1 MGSASLFLKDP
12 GTSRFLSGGL
22 AEAESLLGT
31 PLPSLPL
38 PDLEGG
44 RPVYHVRFHPQ
55 LRGLLVRFLQALLRE
70 IGADLPG
77 APRGNATGKEQSDYE
92 AVLER
97 VLRSVR
103 IADRR
108 VGLVNLCWL
117 AHSRDVAECL
127 RELEAKTPAVKKLKY
142 SLHPLL
148 SSFYRRLDQSV
159 RRTVEQA
166 DPARAAFLAGAR
178 ENATLVDAIIED
190 GFAFTELSIA
200 EFDFNAFLASN
211 KRYRLPADVF
221 FEIYAI
227 LLKETERRLREGD
240 RGLQSRV
247 TRHMPGLSKDELQ
260 TQAGVVKV
268 MMNPQVLTYLLGDV
282 WSTGARLLAADR
294 LRAEAE
300 RRRSAEITEVFLD
313 LVAGVKRFELISD
326 LRDQI
331 TLVKLGDRDDEDRV
345 SLTRRLFEFGDSA
358 RVLNNAVNATVL
370 FLDLR
375 GFTQTSEG
383 HISERDLTQELY
395 TVFDAFIPHVRRF
408 GGTVDKFLGDGI
420 MITFGTRR
428 TDPLDPLNAV
438 RTAVL
443 CQDTL
448 LRLRQEGRT
457 YFKMGIAIHY
467 GRVYIAR
474 FIADEEAVQTTV
486 IGRNVNLAGRLS
498 SASKKAIDEDE
509 GAPAAAAPTGEF
521 EVTIDEAGTLFN
533 EGIAIS
539 RDTLTQLE
547 AHLPLVHSEG
557 PDARYMEYFDEQIGR
572 RLVLQYAGDAKFK
585 GVRSS
590 FPVYEV
596 IFDAQ

>member
-22 AEAESLLGT
+22 TEAESLLGT

-44 RPVYHVRFHPQ
+44 RSVYHVRFHPQ

-70 IGADLPG
+70 IGADLPA
-77 APRGNATGKEQSDYE
+77 APRGNATGKEQSEYE

-127 RELEAKTPAVKKLKY
+127 RELEAKSPSVKKLKY

-178 ENATLVDAIIED
+178 ENVTVVDAIIED

-211 KRYRLPADVF
+211 KRYRLPAEVF

-247 TRHMPGLSKDELQ
+247 TRHMPGLTKDELE

-268 MMNPQVLTYLLGDV
+268 MMNAQVLTYLLGDV

-313 LVAGVKRFELISD
+313 LVTGVKRFELISN

-331 TLVKLGDRDDEDRV
+331 TLVKLGDRDADDRV
-345 SLTRRLFEFGDSA
+345 SLNRRLFEFGDSA
-358 RVLNNAVNATVL
+358 QVLNNAVNATVL

-428 TDPLDPLNAV
+428 PDPLDPLNAV

-474 FIADEEAVQTTV
+474 FIADEEVVQTTV

-498 SASKKAIDEDE
+498 SASKKLIDEDE
-509 GAPAAAAPTGEF
+509 GPPPAAGPPGEF
-521 EVTIDEAGTLFN
+521 EVTIDDAGTLFN

-539 RDTLTQLE
+539 RDVLTQLE
-547 AHLPLVHSEG
+547 THLPLVHSEG
-557 PDARYMEYFDEQIGR
+557 ADARYMEYFDEQIGR

>member
-1 MGSASLFLKDP
+1 
-12 GTSRFLSGGL
+12 
-22 AEAESLLGT
+22 
-31 PLPSLPL
+31 
-38 PDLEGG
+38 
-44 RPVYHVRFHPQ
+44 
-55 LRGLLVRFLQALLRE
+55 
-70 IGADLPG
+70 
-77 APRGNATGKEQSDYE
+77 
-92 AVLER
+92 
-97 VLRSVR
+97 
-103 IADRR
+103 
-108 VGLVNLCWL
+108 
-117 AHSRDVAECL
+117 
-127 RELEAKTPAVKKLKY
+127 
-142 SLHPLL
+142 
-148 SSFYRRLDQSV
+148 
-159 RRTVEQA
+159 
-166 DPARAAFLAGAR
+166 
-178 ENATLVDAIIED
+178 
-190 GFAFTELSIA
+190 
-200 EFDFNAFLASN
+200 
-211 KRYRLPADVF
+211 
-221 FEIYAI
+221 
-227 LLKETERRLREGD
+227 
-240 RGLQSRV
+240 
-247 TRHMPGLSKDELQ
+247 
-260 TQAGVVKV
+260 
-268 MMNPQVLTYLLGDV
+268 
-282 WSTGARLLAADR
+282 
-294 LRAEAE
+294 
-300 RRRSAEITEVFLD
+300 
-313 LVAGVKRFELISD
+313 VKRFELISN

-345 SLTRRLFEFGDSA
+345 SLTRRMFEFGDST

-420 MITFGTRR
+420 MVTYGTRR
-428 TDPLDPLNAV
+428 PDPLDPLNAV

-448 LRLRQEGRT
+448 LRLRREGRT
-457 YFKMGIAIHY
+457 YFKMGVAIHY

-498 SASKKAIDEDE
+498 SASKKPIYDEDDSG
-509 GAPAAAAPTGEF
+509 GAPVAPLPTGEF

-539 RDTLTQLE
+539 RDVLTQLE
-547 AHLPLVHSEG
+547 AHLPLVQTEG
-557 PDARYMEYFDEQIGR
+557 AGARYMEYFDEQIGR